1 MKLRKLAAVAAMTAA
16 AMGVAAGTAY
26 AAPAPAPAQDE
37 INFESKVEDQSVV
50 TTLDAGAFKV
60 VDEGDTVEI
69 KDNEG
74 NTVISM
80 PLAVQLNGFEIP
92 LAEEV
97 SEDGREITLTPQLDK
112 TTPVAPA
119 DRVEGIA
126 LQDVASP
133 EENLLAQQTF
143 GAQLAIATASGGLV
157 GTIIGCIAGG
167 LLLTPVGIVPGFLG
181 GCAGGAGVGAII
193 GTIVAGGPTLV
204 VAGIGLAQTLMAEPG
219 TTVYAETE

>member
-1 MKLRKLAAVAAMTAA
+1 MKLRKFTAVAAMTAA

-37 INFESKVEDQSVV
+37 INFESQIEDQSVV

-60 VDEGDTVEI
+60 AGDGETVEI

-97 SEDGREITLTPQLDK
+97 SEDGREITLTPQLGK
-112 TTPVAPA
+112 STPVAPA

-133 EENLLAQQTF
+133 EENLIAQETF
-143 GAQLAIATASGGLV
+143 GAQLAVATATGGLA
-157 GTIIGCIAGG
+157 GTIIGAIIGGVAGS
-167 LLLTPVGIVPGFLG
+167 L
-181 GCAGGAGVGAII
+181 AAGVGTLVGVPFGATVGGII
-193 GTIVAGGPTLV
+193 GTIVVGGPTLI

-219 TTVYAETE
+219 TTMYAEGE